1 MSLCSSSVMSPASF
15 ILISMLSTAFMAHF
29 NAPKFYTELKDN
41 TIPRYNKVVGA
52 SFGIS
57 ILMFCLVAAMGYL
70 TFGASSSGL
79 ILNNYANA
87 DAVMSLSRIAVAVSL
102 VFSYPLA
109 FVGVKEGLLD
119 LLRIQDRSNKSLNI
133 VTVAALGGI
142 TAMAAKVKDLS
153 LVLALGG
160 ATLGNALIYVF
171 PAFMFRAAVQKKG
184 SDATAGLKKEVKVAM
199 ASAVLGIVLGAL
211 GVKTALSV

>member
-1 MSLCSSSVMSPASF
+1 MSALPRVAPPRAKTSDKSF
-15 ILISMLSTAFMAHF
+15 T
-29 NAPKFYTELKDN
+29 
-41 TIPRYNKVVGA
+41 
-52 SFGIS
+52 
-57 ILMFCLVAAMGYL
+57 
-70 TFGASSSGL
+70 
-79 ILNNYANA
+79 
-87 DAVMSLSRIAVAVSL
+87 
-102 VFSYPLA
+102 LA
-109 FVGVKEGLLD
+109 
-119 LLRIQDRSNKSLNI
+119 
-133 VTVAALGGI
+133 
-142 TAMAAKVKDLS
+142 AMAAKVKDLS